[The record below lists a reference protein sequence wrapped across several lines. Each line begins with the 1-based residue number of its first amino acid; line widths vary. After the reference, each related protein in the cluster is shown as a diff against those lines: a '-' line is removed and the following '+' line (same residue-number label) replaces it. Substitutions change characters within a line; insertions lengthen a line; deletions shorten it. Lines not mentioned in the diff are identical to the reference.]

1 MEFDLFFVGLYVK
14 SDNNKG
20 LIFGEIEMTPANLGV
35 EQKKIVDF
43 CRRWKIKQ
51 LAVFGSAV
59 RGQLRPDSDLDL
71 LVAFDPNADW
81 SMFDHYRMENDL
93 VELFAR
99 EVDLISRQA
108 VEENPN
114 WICRKEILNSAK
126 VIYAA

>member
-1 MEFDLFFVGLYVK
+1 MFFVGLYVK

-59 RGQLRPDSDLDL
+59 RGQLRSDSDLDL

>member
-1 MEFDLFFVGLYVK
+1 MTAVDLGI
-14 SDNNKG
+14 G
-20 LIFGEIEMTPANLGV
+20 QE
-35 EQKKIVDF
+35 KIVDF
-43 CRRWKIKQ
+43 CRKWKIIQ

-71 LVAFDPNADW
+71 LVAFAPDANW
-81 SMFDHYRMENDL
+81 SIFDHYRMENEL
-93 VELFAR
+93 VVLFAR
-99 EVDLISRQA
+99 EVDLVSRQA

>member
-1 MEFDLFFVGLYVK
+1 LFFVGLYVK

-59 RGQLRPDSDLDL
+59 RGQLRSDSDLDL

>member
-1 MEFDLFFVGLYVK
+1 
-14 SDNNKG
+14 
-20 LIFGEIEMTPANLGV
+20 MTPVNLGV
-35 EQKKIVDF
+35 SQDKIADF
-43 CRRWKIKQ
+43 CRRWKIIQ

-71 LVAFDPNADW
+71 LVVFAPNADW
-81 SMFDHYRMENDL
+81 SMFDHYKMESEL

-114 WICRKEILNSAK
+114 WICRKDILDSARI
-126 VIYAA
+126 IYAA

>member
-1 MEFDLFFVGLYVK
+1 LFFVGLYVK

-126 VIYAA
+126 VIYAT